1 MRDKKIECYRLLK
14 RYSDYLNKQQYS
26 TLKGQI
32 QAGDIDGF
40 YKGIKLVV
48 NRNRGWKTQEWG
60 RHYRQYYIAQGGQK
74 KVSRNRIPDNHR
86 NEGDNPS

>member
-1 MRDKKIECYRLLK
+1 MKECYQLLK

-48 NRNRGWKTQEWG
+48 NRNRAWKTQEWG
-60 RHYRQYYIAQGGQK
+60 KHYRQGGHK
-74 KVSRNRIPDNHR
+74 NA
-86 NEGDNPS
+86 

>member
-1 MRDKKIECYRLLK
+1 MRDKKIECYQLLK

-48 NRNRGWKTQEWG
+48 NRNIGGLRMYRTQT
-60 RHYRQYYIAQGGQK
+60 AQNIRCGEM
-74 KVSRNRIPDNHR
+74 VFHFRACCM
-86 NEGDNPS
+86 

>member
-1 MRDKKIECYRLLK
+1 MNECYQLLK
-14 RYSDYLNKQQYS
+14 RYSDYLNKQQYL

-48 NRNRGWKTQEWG
+48 NLNRAWKTQEWG
-60 RHYRQYYIAQGGQK
+60 KHYRQGGHK
-74 KVSRNRIPDNHR
+74 NA
-86 NEGDNPS
+86 